1 MAWEIQP
8 SELQIH
14 TTTMQTGY
22 GHQLSQLTIR
32 VEYRDVV
39 NDGIKVVW
47 IQNLMDELEFHFKEL
62 VVVY

>member
-1 MAWEIQP
+1 MTIFWYCKKQKVI
-8 SELQIH
+8 SL
-14 TTTMQTGY
+14 
-22 GHQLSQLTIR
+22 LTIG

-39 NDGIKVVW
+39 DDGIKVVW

>member
-1 MAWEIQP
+1 MTIFWYCQKQKVI
-8 SELQIH
+8 
-14 TTTMQTGY
+14 
-22 GHQLSQLTIR
+22 SQLTIR

>member
-1 MAWEIQP
+1 MTIFWYCKKQKVI
-8 SELQIH
+8 SL
-14 TTTMQTGY
+14 
-22 GHQLSQLTIR
+22 LTIR